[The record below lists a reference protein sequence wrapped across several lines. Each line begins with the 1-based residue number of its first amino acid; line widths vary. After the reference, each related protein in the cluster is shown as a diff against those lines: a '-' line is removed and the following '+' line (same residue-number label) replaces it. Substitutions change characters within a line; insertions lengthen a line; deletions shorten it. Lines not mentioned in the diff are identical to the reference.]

1 MRLKRS
7 WRLSNLQPWEASN
20 IEYLVLSIR
29 GATPYIT
36 VQNALDCEKTLTSAE
51 HDPQT
56 MRPNGLMTVYSATCT
71 MWFLRIFHRSVQ
83 KYIDILHIKV
93 NRTPPPSPQGIITT
107 NLWFRYRV
115 RLSCPPNARMV
126 PVMAAGKRFITNKQN
141 KNPINSLWTA
151 SNVWWV
157 HWYVCG

>member
-1 MRLKRS
+1 MISLEWCLLLLELWQKSGLMRLKRS

-71 MWFLRIFHRSVQ
+71 MWFLQIFHRSVQ
-83 KYIDILHIKV
+83 KYIDILHNKV
-93 NRTPPPSPQGIITT
+93 NRTPPSPQGIITT

-126 PVMAAGKRFITNKQN
+126 PVMAAGKWFITNK
-141 KNPINSLWTA
+141 
-151 SNVWWV
+151 
-157 HWYVCG
+157 